1 MHKAELQQFSYRLT
15 TNALIAIFEI
25 RFVVYLNCGNHCSD
39 CLIQQFFSK
48 VPHSISLAL
57 LRMRYSEVQNS

>member
-57 LRMRYSEVQNS
+57 